1 MAEARASHQHPTVP
15 LPRAS
20 KQWMEGKTDDPSA
33 SSGGEG
39 VPMPFSH
46 WSLRYAI
53 PLIRDLAS
61 RGPPEP
67 GRGTWNL
74 DFSTLSPP
82 GTFCRSD
89 VLSDKIRYVSPSPP
103 LSPPLRPPAL
113 PPPFLA

>member
-1 MAEARASHQHPTVP
+1 MDGRQ
-15 LPRAS
+15 
-20 KQWMEGKTDDPSA
+20 GKTDDPSA

-113 PPPFLA
+113 PLPFLA